1 MDTELAVMRI
11 LHIVP
16 GVVWVG
22 SAVFLAFILNPV
34 LRALGTDVEK
44 TVTASLNRVWSP
56 VVHGASVTTIVV
68 GFVLVS
74 RTPGREF
81 SQLFD
86 TGWGW
91 AIGTGLVAA
100 LAALLFGGL
109 AGFSQARGRRLYEGS
124 PDPAAMASLDFQ
136 ASVYEKLHAL
146 LAMVAVGTMGAARWV

>member
-1 MDTELAVMRI
+1 MDTELAIIRI

-16 GVVWVG
+16 GVIWVG
-22 SAVFLAFILNPV
+22 SAVFLAYILNPV
-34 LRALGTDVEK
+34 LRALGPDVEK
-44 TVTASLNRVWSP
+44 MVTASLNRVWSP
-56 VVHGASVTTIVV
+56 VVHVASVTTIMV

-74 RTPGREF
+74 RTPGHEF

-91 AIGTGLVAA
+91 AIGIGLVAA

-124 PDPAAMASLDFQ
+124 PDPAAMASLDYR

-146 LAMVAVGTMGAARWV
+146 LAIVAVGTMGAARWV